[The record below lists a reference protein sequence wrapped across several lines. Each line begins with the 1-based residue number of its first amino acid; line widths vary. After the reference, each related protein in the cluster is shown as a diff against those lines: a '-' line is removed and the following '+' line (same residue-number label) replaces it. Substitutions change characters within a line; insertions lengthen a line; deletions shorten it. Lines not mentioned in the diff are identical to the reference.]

1 MLPIIRFSGSYN
13 LLICFAN
20 VFILRGTKSNICIPH
35 LMFTY
40 FCTILLCVLQRKIKL
55 SKRNYNTKENDK
67 LNTFTK
73 WYKKLNVVGR
83 VLFTLVLS
91 AVFYWILSV
100 LFHTSFDWL
109 IILYYGGYALLILG
123 VLKLN
128 LRTSISWVIYWL
140 TPFIVWNLTSI
151 YVHHNFKG
159 FKTIIF
165 SLLATF
171 AFSAMLLA
179 LSEAF
184 KEMKSDESN
193 G

>member
-1 MLPIIRFSGSYN
+1 MNKFVN
-13 LLICFAN
+13 
-20 VFILRGTKSNICIPH
+20 
-35 LMFTY
+35 
-40 FCTILLCVLQRKIKL
+40 
-55 SKRNYNTKENDK
+55 
-67 LNTFTK
+67 
-73 WYKKLNVVGR
+73 WYKKLNAVGR
-83 VLFTLVLS
+83 VLLTLVLLGVS
-91 AVFYWILSV
+91 NWVLSL
-100 LFHTSFDWL
+100 LFHTLFDWL
-109 IILYYGGYALLILG
+109 SILYYGGYALLILG

>member
-1 MLPIIRFSGSYN
+1 MRI
-13 LLICFAN
+13 A
-20 VFILRGTKSNICIPH
+20 K
-35 LMFTY
+35 
-40 FCTILLCVLQRKIKL
+40 KIKL
-55 SKRNYNTKENDK
+55 SKRNYNIKENDK

-73 WYKKLNVVGR
+73 WYKKLNIVGR
-83 VLFTLVLS
+83 VLFTLGLS

-171 AFSAMLLA
+171 AFSAMLLV